1 MFKKAI
7 YTLWVDDDL
16 SEPMLLNDESIYK
29 TKKNAF
35 KRAKQLLR
43 RPSYNG
49 CRILVR
55 KIFFNSNSDL
65 PEEDC
70 IQWSFSEDDL

>member
-1 MFKKAI
+1 MLKKVI
-7 YTLWVDDDL
+7 YTLWVDDDFND
-16 SEPMLLNDESIYK
+16 PMLLDDESIYK
-29 TKKNAF
+29 TKRNAF

-49 CRILVR
+49 CKILVR
-55 KIFFNSNSDL
+55 KIYFNHNDL

-70 IQWSFSEDDL
+70 VEWSFSEEDL